1 VHRPVRDSD
10 TVRQEPR
17 PLPDLLMYYLLRK
30 ADGSELAAKYEV
42 DHRLQL
48 LRDRD
53 VARRGGVLV
62 TPGVRS
68 AYPYAARP
76 QC

>member
-1 VHRPVRDSD
+1 
-10 TVRQEPR
+10 
-17 PLPDLLMYYLLRK
+17 MYYLLRK